1 MFIMSPIPK
10 DSTFAQS
17 PLAVLLVSTV
27 VYLVYQFEVD
37 YTSSIP
43 GIPGIV
49 VYKCGRKHSKNVFFE
64 YF

>member
-1 MFIMSPIPK
+1 MSPIPK

-27 VYLVYQFEVD
+27 VYIPGIPVR
-37 YTSSIP
+37 SSIRVVPRIP